1 MLKSLKYTWWILMQ
15 KISNSFKQCDFYK
28 WMVNTS
34 KTVTKRFTILKK
46 CFFFFF
52 FPNLKLSNYFKEKL
66 SPQAK
71 HWQNV
76 HWAAAVQ
83 LPPTIANF
91 KTWGTGS
98 WENKEFKWNELNY
111 SNCNLLPSLVARK
124 LFLQLSC
131 QK

>member
-1 MLKSLKYTWWILMQ
+1 
-15 KISNSFKQCDFYK
+15 
-28 WMVNTS
+28 MVNTS

-46 CFFFFF
+46 CFSP
-52 FPNLKLSNYFKEKL
+52 PNLKLSNYFKEKL

-71 HWQNV
+71 

-98 WENKEFKWNELNY
+98 WENREFKWNELNY
-111 SNCNLLPSLVARK
+111 SNFSLLPSLVARK